1 MKIYRVY
8 FRYVDGRGKL
18 RRDSVRIDA
27 ENKADAKRRVIR
39 GEKPKLIAVDK
50 IKLLKG

>member
-1 MKIYRVY
+1 MPYYKVY

-18 RRDSVRIDA
+18 RKDNVRLDA
-27 ENKADAKRRVIR
+27 TDKADAKRRVIR

-50 IKLLKG
+50 ITKQ